1 VTVSFVDDRFMTR
14 LNWDALEHEGTTDI
28 ITFAYLEDDDMLFPG
43 DTAVELVICADFAW
57 REGEERDDSSFAEEL
72 ALYIVHGMLHSAG
85 EDDLDPVARKSMRR
99 RENEVMT
106 ELRKEFDFQTI
117 FPGLRNSM

>member
-1 VTVSFVDDRFMTR
+1 MTR
-14 LNWDALEHEGTTDI
+14 LNWEALEHEGTTDI
-28 ITFAYLEDDDMLFPG
+28 ITFAYLEDGMLFPG

-57 REGEERDDSSFAEEL
+57 REGEERSDSSFAEEL

-85 EDDLDPVARKSMRR
+85 EDDLDPESRISMRR

-117 FPGLRNSM
+117 FPGPKNSL